1 MLLVLMKKSFLFLLA
16 GLSLVACNKNLGG
29 DMPSVDAKVE
39 KELSFSLVQ
48 SMTKGYVTGAEFFDT
63 AIDQLHEVTP
73 TTTDRTMKLSAYLHP
88 QSGSEGNY
96 FVDYTFAKGV
106 DGKWHHTP
114 AIYWPFESSLDF
126 LAYSSGTPFDAKDV
140 AWNDANASQS
150 VVLNVLDDRTQDDI
164 VFASVAGRAS
174 SLGADAVP
182 MEFKH
187 SQAWLEFQIKVADAS
202 MIDKLAITD
211 IIIEDAYNAGELT
224 IESGAG
230 SPTASW
236 SFRKE
241 TSRDIRFDDNYSFY
255 GSMGTAPNYEVVN
268 GVTDEISYLDMLLPE
283 QSKTSFIIKYVLAGQ
298 PNELQYRYDLSS
310 DNWLQGEKYVY
321 EVTFTVNEI
330 TVAPT
335 VKEYADGVV
344 TDLTPTAVI

>member
-1 MLLVLMKKSFLFLLA
+1 MKKSFLFLLA
-16 GLSLVACNKNLGG
+16 GMSLVACNKNLGG
-29 DMPSVDAKVE
+29 EAPSLNGQVE
-39 KELSFSLVQ
+39 KELSFDLVQ
-48 SMTKGYVTGAEFFDT
+48 SMSKGYITGATFFDT
-63 AIDQLHEVTP
+63 AIDQLHESAPV
-73 TTTDRTMKLSAYLHP
+73 TTDRTMKLSAYLHP

-96 FVDYTFAKGV
+96 FVDYTFAKGA

-126 LAYSSGTPFDAKDV
+126 LAYSSATPFDAKDV
-140 AWNDANASQS
+140 TWSDGNASNS

-164 VFASVAGRAS
+164 VYASVAGRAS
-174 SLGADAVP
+174 STGADAVP

-211 IIIEDAYNAGELT
+211 IVIENAYNAGELT
-224 IESGAG
+224 IDGGSGT
-230 SPTASW
+230 PTASW

-241 TSRDIRFDDNYSFY
+241 TSRNISFDDNYSFY
-255 GSMGTAPNYEVVN
+255 GSMGTAPDYDVVN
-268 GVTDEISYLDMLLPE
+268 GVTEEISYLDMLLPE

-298 PNELQYRYDLSS
+298 PNELQYRYQLGSE
-310 DNWLQGEKYVY
+310 NWLQGNKYVY

-335 VKEYADGVV
+335 VKEYADGSV
-344 TDLTPTAVI
+344 TDLTPSDVI